1 MQWRHLKKVP
11 PCKKESKVVKYNENK
26 ISNELIKYIIKEAIP
41 IRKNEKIKIVI
52 NVKCNTINRDCKEF
66 LKEGLIEEYNKS
78 IQEHKITDIKQI
90 CLLILGIIF
99 LFLSS
104 NINNEV
110 IWKEILLITGWVPIW
125 EVIDLELFSNTKG
138 KGKIKIINKLLNSE
152 IIQK

>member
-1 MQWRHLKKVP
+1 MEKIIEIDLHDKYDLV
-11 PCKKESKVVKYNENK
+11 EKYNENK

-52 NVKCNTINRDCKEF
+52 NVKCNNINRDCKEF

-90 CLLILGIIF
+90 CLLILGIVF
-99 LFLSS
+99 LFLTS

>member
-1 MQWRHLKKVP
+1 MEKIIEIDLHDKYDLV
-11 PCKKESKVVKYNENK
+11 EKYNENK

-52 NVKCNTINRDCKEF
+52 NVKCNNINRDCKEF

-110 IWKEILLITGWVPIW
+110 IWKEILQ
-125 EVIDLELFSNTKG
+125 TK
-138 KGKIKIINKLLNSE
+138 L
-152 IIQK
+152 

>member
-1 MQWRHLKKVP
+1 MEKIIEIDLHDKYDLV
-11 PCKKESKVVKYNENK
+11 EKYNENK

-52 NVKCNTINRDCKEF
+52 NVKCNNINRDCKEF
-66 LKEGLIEEYNKS
+66 LQEGLTEEYNKS

>member
-1 MQWRHLKKVP
+1 MEKIIEIDLHDKYDLV
-11 PCKKESKVVKYNENK
+11 EKYNENK

-52 NVKCNTINRDCKEF
+52 NVKCNNINRDCKEF

-78 IQEHKITDIKQI
+78 IQEHKITDI
-90 CLLILGIIF
+90 IIF

-125 EVIDLELFSNTKG
+125 EVIDLELFSSTKG

>member
-1 MQWRHLKKVP
+1 MEKIIEIDLHDKYDLV
-11 PCKKESKVVKYNENK
+11 EKYNENK